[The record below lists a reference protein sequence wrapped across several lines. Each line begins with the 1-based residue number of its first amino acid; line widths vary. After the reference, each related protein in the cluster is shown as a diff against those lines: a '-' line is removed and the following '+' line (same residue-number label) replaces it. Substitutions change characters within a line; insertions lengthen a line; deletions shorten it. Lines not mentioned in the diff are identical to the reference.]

1 MAGMI
6 TNLAHRDVFIDEI
19 HRLNSNVEEYLY
31 SAMEDFTIDI
41 MIDKGPSA
49 RSVQLNID
57 PFTLVGATTRLGNLT
72 SPLRDRFGVVLR
84 VEYYNTEE
92 LFHII
97 NRSSEI
103 LEVEID
109 SEGAMELASR
119 SRGTPRIAN
128 RILRRARD
136 YAEVKAEGKINLD
149 VAKASLEKLGID
161 EIGLD
166 EMDRKILRVI
176 IEQFSG
182 GPVGLKSLAVAV
194 GEDSTTIED
203 VYEPFLIKV
212 GMIMRTSRGR
222 LAQDSAYDLLG
233 IKKTKDQQRLFNDK

>member
-1 MAGMI
+1 MCR
-6 TNLAHRDVFIDEI
+6 RD
-19 HRLNSNVEEYLY
+19 
-31 SAMEDFTIDI
+31 
-41 MIDKGPSA
+41 SA

-136 YAEVKAEGKINLD
+136 YAEVKAKGKINLD

-203 VYEPFLIKV
+203 VYEPFLIKE

-222 LAQDSAYDLLG
+222 IAQDSAYDLLG

>member
-1 MAGMI
+1 
-6 TNLAHRDVFIDEI
+6 
-19 HRLNSNVEEYLY
+19 
-31 SAMEDFTIDI
+31 
-41 MIDKGPSA
+41 
-49 RSVQLNID
+49 
-57 PFTLVGATTRLGNLT
+57 
-72 SPLRDRFGVVLR
+72 LRDRFGVVLR
-84 VEYYNTEE
+84 VEYYKTEE

-136 YAEVKAEGKINLD
+136 YAEVKAKGKINLD
-149 VAKASLEKLGID
+149 VARASLEKLGID

-203 VYEPFLIKV
+203 VYEPFLIKE

>member
-1 MAGMI
+1 MNPLFIALGILGGFVSASASIRAGEEKRRQKYQE
-6 TNLAHRDVFIDEI
+6 AIDTEI
-19 HRLNSNVEEYLY
+19 ERKQAAISAQQQQNARL
-31 SAMEDFTIDI
+31 
-41 MIDKGPSA
+41 
-49 RSVQLNID
+49 
-57 PFTLVGATTRLGNLT
+57 
-72 SPLRDRFGVVLR
+72 
-84 VEYYNTEE
+84 
-92 LFHII
+92 
-97 NRSSEI
+97 
-103 LEVEID
+103 
-109 SEGAMELASR
+109 
-119 SRGTPRIAN
+119 
-128 RILRRARD
+128 RD
-136 YAEVKAEGKINLD
+136 YAEVKAKGEINLD

-203 VYEPFLIKV
+203 VYEPFLIKE

>member
-1 MAGMI
+1 
-6 TNLAHRDVFIDEI
+6 
-19 HRLNSNVEEYLY
+19 
-31 SAMEDFTIDI
+31 MEDFTIDI

-84 VEYYNTEE
+84 VEYYKTEE

-136 YAEVKAEGKINLD
+136 YAEVKAKGKINLD

-203 VYEPFLIKV
+203 VYEPFLIKE

-222 LAQDSAYDLLG
+222 LAQDLAYDLLG